1 MLDHPLG
8 ELTVVRDFVKQLA
21 SALHAMHRRE
31 MVHRDL
37 RPQNILL
44 DGEGHL
50 IIIDFGSTKVAGLE
64 ELAAKTLDDA
74 FAGTMQY
81 SAPEL
86 YLGYE
91 ATPVSDLY
99 SLGVIAYQMLTG
111 HLPYGPRVAA
121 ATSRS
126 AQRKLI
132 YTPVTHHNPDVPDW
146 MDAAIAKAVAVDP
159 GKRYGELSEFVVDLA
174 KPNGSLASPQPL
186 PLLQRGSVRSW
197 QLIAAA
203 LAAALLASLLT
214 RPPATENPSTSQQE
228 IRP

>member
-1 MLDHPLG
+1 MI
-8 ELTVVRDFVKQLA
+8 
-21 SALHAMHRRE
+21 
-31 MVHRDL
+31 HRDL
-37 RPQNILL
+37 RPHNVLL
-44 DGEGHL
+44 DGDGRL
-50 IIIDFGSTKVAGLE
+50 KIIDFGSVQVAGLD
-64 ELAAKTLDDA
+64 ELALHALDAA

-86 YLGYE
+86 YRGYA
-91 ATPVSDLY
+91 ATPRSDLY

-132 YTPVTHHNPDVPDW
+132 YTPVTQYNPDVPDW

-159 GKRYGELSEFVVDLA
+159 ARRYDELSEFVVDLA
-174 KPNGSLASPQPL
+174 KPNRSLASPQPV
-186 PLLQRGSVRSW
+186 PLLQRGSVRIW

-214 RPPATENPSTSQQE
+214 RPSAVEVPSTTQQE
-228 IRP
+228 IQP